1 MLHVH
6 VHPAWLPAWPHTSRW
21 CNAVPPALRMWSKV
35 TMADGKVLSKERH
48 VAELQ
53 QACTTYA
60 IVHDALYRGLYAHR
74 TRDAY
79 FILCMHVVDLP

>member
-1 MLHVH
+1 MHGLRRGDIH
-6 VHPAWLPAWPHTSRW
+6 RW
-21 CNAVPPALRMWSKV
+21 CNAVPPALRMWNKV